1 MSSVR
6 TPNYDEYVHEPNN
19 QDLEAIPGDDG
30 WPLIGHTAQF
40 YKDPFEWA
48 RTMYPKYGPVIR
60 TRLLG
65 GHGVTVLGP
74 ELMERV
80 YLDPYREFSS
90 RMGFMD
96 RVAKFFGNSVIM
108 EDFDRHRHQRRILQ
122 TAFKNDA
129 LKHYT
134 AEINGIYDRALDNW
148 QADDGKTILFFQY
161 IKELLLEVAA
171 DIFIGEKERGEEFHK
186 INQAFINCANGTM
199 YIVPFRFPGNT
210 LDKGLRG
217 RAYLE
222 KVFRARVPEKRRGNT
237 LDMMSHFCREKDDD
251 GNYFTD
257 EEIASQTIFLLFAAH
272 DTTTAAITH
281 TIYYLARH
289 PEIKQRLYEECKAVG
304 KDHLMWED
312 LDKVPLMQNI
322 FWEVQRLRSSTP
334 IVPRRTIREVELA
347 GVKIP
352 AHTMIMTVP
361 RFTGHMEEYWS
372 EPFKFDPDRFAR
384 NEHKKH
390 PFQFHPFGGGAHK
403 CIGMHFSQM
412 EYKCFLHK
420 FILRYDFEARHQGE
434 PGMQSLPL
442 PKPADNMPI
451 KLIQR
456 G

>member
-1 MSSVR
+1 
-6 TPNYDEYVHEPNN
+6 
-19 QDLEAIPGDDG
+19 
-30 WPLIGHTAQF
+30 
-40 YKDPFEWA
+40 
-48 RTMYPKYGPVIR
+48 
-60 TRLLG
+60 
-65 GHGVTVLGP
+65 
-74 ELMERV
+74 
-80 YLDPYREFSS
+80 
-90 RMGFMD
+90 
-96 RVAKFFGNSVIM
+96 
-108 EDFDRHRHQRRILQ
+108 
-122 TAFKNDA
+122 
-129 LKHYT
+129 
-134 AEINGIYDRALDNW
+134 
-148 QADDGKTILFFQY
+148 
-161 IKELLLEVAA
+161 
-171 DIFIGEKERGEEFHK
+171 
-186 INQAFINCANGTM
+186 
-199 YIVPFRFPGNT
+199 
-210 LDKGLRG
+210 
-217 RAYLE
+217 
-222 KVFRARVPEKRRGNT
+222 
-237 LDMMSHFCREKDDD
+237 
-251 GNYFTD
+251 
-257 EEIASQTIFLLFAAH
+257 
-272 DTTTAAITH
+272 
-281 TIYYLARH
+281 
-289 PEIKQRLYEECKAVG
+289 
-304 KDHLMWED
+304 MWED

-361 RFTGHMEEYWS
+361 RFTGHMEEYSS